1 MPIGAHT
8 LLSSLAEP
16 LKQPTESFLST
27 EDPDV
32 TENLREFKDWVSF

>member
-16 LKQPTESFLST
+16 LKQLSDDLVSDKSH
-27 EDPDV
+27 EFSK
-32 TENLREFKDWVSF
+32 NLKEFQDWVCS